1 MRRQNGITIEDVMK
15 MECMSKCKLI
25 AGLQG
30 SRNTVSRVNI
40 MADPDILNWVD
51 SGELLLTTAY
61 SFKKDDVETQKKL
74 IRECAQKG
82 LAGIGIKIYPY
93 LESISQEV
101 VELADMLNF
110 PIIDLY
116 YGTPFS
122 DIMTPIFMEIFNKQA
137 SLLQRLEKVH
147 EQLMKVVLSGGKI
160 QDVGM
165 VIYENLRNPV
175 IIRLEFTNEIIM
187 ELGDVEEETRV
198 FLLENFSDYYEY
210 NKGKKIKKRKFEETI
225 ETIEGKHITRMVMPI
240 VVKNN
245 VYGHIFSWAME
256 TPLGGFDLS
265 VLETASTTIAL
276 EILKQ
281 ISVRDVENRYRA
293 EFLEDL
299 LSLDKNR
306 KEKALERADVFK
318 LKLDEGYIMV
328 VIQLESQTTI
338 VTDEILKT
346 IALINSDIETLVKE
360 LNLKAFIANKT
371 DSINVLLTFSGKN
384 KLQTSTQNFC
394 EFLEKNLEQR
404 LKEKHYKIG
413 IGRPYFGLGEVYK
426 SYIDAIKA
434 IENGELIGEKKTA
447 YFEKMGIYKI
457 LCQDSLQEELER
469 FYEATIL
476 PLVEY
481 DSKRSAELVKTLDMY
496 FQSNGNLKKLSEDLF
511 THYNTTLYR
520 IQRIQKITGM
530 NLENHKDRLN
540 LEIAIKIKKLLKK

>member
-1 MRRQNGITIEDVMK
+1 MRRQNGITIEDVMR
-15 MECMSKCKLI
+15 MECMEKCKLI
-25 AGLQG
+25 AGFKG

-51 SGELLLTTAY
+51 AGELLLTTAY
-61 SFKKDDVETQKKL
+61 SFKRDDVETQKKL
-74 IRECAQKG
+74 IRECAKKG

-93 LESISQEV
+93 LKSMSQEV
-101 VELADMLNF
+101 VDLADFLNF

-116 YGTPFS
+116 YATPFS
-122 DIMTPIFMEIFNKQA
+122 DIMTPVFMEIFNKQA

-147 EQLMKVVLSGGKI
+147 EQLMNVVLSGGKI
-160 QDVGM
+160 KDMGK

-175 IIRLEFTNEIIM
+175 LIRLEFTNEIIM
-187 ELGDVEEETRV
+187 ELGDIEEETRV
-198 FLLENFSDYYEY
+198 FLLENFSGFYESF
-210 NKGKKIKKRKFEETI
+210 KGKIINRRKFEETV
-225 ETIEGKHITRMVMPI
+225 ENIEGKYFRRMVLPI

-245 VYGHIFSWAME
+245 VYGHIFSWAMQ

-306 KEKALERADVFK
+306 KEKALERAEIFK
-318 LKLDEGYIMV
+318 LGLEEEYIMI
-328 VIQLESQTTI
+328 VIQLESQKTM
-338 VTDEILKT
+338 VTDEMLKIIAIL
-346 IALINSDIETLVKE
+346 NSDIEALLNE

-371 DSINVLLTFSGKN
+371 DSINVLLTLSANNRMK
-384 KLQTSTQNFC
+384 TSTKEFC
-394 EFLEKNLEQR
+394 ECLQKNLQQR
-404 LKEKHYKIG
+404 LKEKQYKIG
-413 IGRPYFGLGEVYK
+413 IGRPYHGLAEVYK

-434 IENGELIGEKKTA
+434 IENGELIGEINMT

-457 LCQDSLQEELER
+457 LCQDSLREELER

-481 DSKRSAELVKTLDMY
+481 DRKRSAELVKTLDMY

-530 NLENHKDRLN
+530 NLEDHKDRLN
-540 LEIAIKIKKLLKK
+540 LEIAIKIKKLLRR